1 MPRNIKTRIQNKH
14 DLEVNW
20 NAATGF
26 IPLKGE
32 LIVYDVEVDEN
43 KQPITKVVDGIEKP
57 VYELAGRTTPYTYER
72 FKIGDGIKS
81 ASNLPFTTDTMIGYG
96 TADPDADMT
105 SQFYFKYSID

>member
-1 MPRNIKTRIQNKH
+1 MSKNIKTRIQNKH

-32 LIVYDVEVDEN
+32 LIVYDIEVDEN
-43 KQPITKVVDGIEKP
+43 KRPITKVVDGVEKA

-72 FKIGDGIKS
+72 FKIGDGINLAK
-81 ASNLPFTTDTMIGYG
+81 NLPFTTDTMISCG
-96 TADPDADMT
+96 TTDPNADLT
-105 SQFYFKYSID
+105 CQFYFKYSID